1 MTYKIVKS
9 VLKTIFFYFYISYFV
24 VSLLQIIYLIES
36 KIIILDFTFVLD
48 DFICF
53 IIFIL
58 LSFNSFFYIQKS
70 ETKLKDTFYFL
81 LFLSFCVLLYLDSF
95 HINKNIRFILYL
107 IFLVLFEL
115 SIILLIY
122 YYIKDF
128 IQKFKIYNLKK

>member
-70 ETKLKDTFYFL
+70 ET
-81 LFLSFCVLLYLDSF
+81 
-95 HINKNIRFILYL
+95 
-107 IFLVLFEL
+107 
-115 SIILLIY
+115 
-122 YYIKDF
+122 
-128 IQKFKIYNLKK
+128 